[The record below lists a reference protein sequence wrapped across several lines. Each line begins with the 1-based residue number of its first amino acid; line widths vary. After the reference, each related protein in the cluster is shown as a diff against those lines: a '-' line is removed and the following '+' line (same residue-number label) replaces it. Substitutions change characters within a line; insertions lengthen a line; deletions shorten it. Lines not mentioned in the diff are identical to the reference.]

1 MLQKMIN
8 MENNNDHKVVCFG
21 EVLWDILPSGAVPGG
36 APMNVAYHLHKQ
48 QKNPALITS
57 IGIDEKGEQLM
68 KIFSDYGI
76 CTDFFQVDYEHETGK
91 VFAEPNEHNEVVYEI
106 VKPVAW
112 DYIKWEDNFENLVSN
127 AKYFVF
133 GSLASRN
140 NVSKKTLFQLLEYAE
155 NKVLDINLRAPHF
168 NRRIVEELMS
178 RADFLK
184 LNLAELEL
192 ITGWFSK
199 HTSIEDRV
207 RSITDKFKIQNMV
220 VTMGGDG
227 AVLYYNGN
235 EYVQKG
241 YKVDVVDTVGSGD
254 AFLAGLLA
262 RLLDNASPVNALEF
276 ASGLGAF
283 IAMQKG
289 ACPVYNVDEIYNL
302 LKTGVVQ

>member
-57 IGIDEKGEQLM
+57 IGIDEKGEQLV

-112 DYIKWEDNFENLVSN
+112 DYIKWEDDFENLVSN
-127 AKYFVF
+127 ANYFVF

-168 NRRIVEELMS
+168 NRRIVEELLS
-178 RADFLK
+178 KADFLK

-235 EYVQKG
+235 EYVHKG

-283 IAMQKG
+283 IATQKG

>member
-57 IGIDEKGEQLM
+57 IGIDEKGEQLV

-112 DYIKWEDNFENLVSN
+112 DYIKWEDDFENLVSN
-127 AKYFVF
+127 ANYFVF

-155 NKVLDINLRAPHF
+155 NKVLDINLRPPHF
-168 NRRIVEELMS
+168 NRRIVEELLS
-178 RADFLK
+178 KADFLK

>member
-57 IGIDEKGEQLM
+57 IGIDEKGEQLV

-112 DYIKWEDNFENLVSN
+112 DYIKWEDDFENLVSN
-127 AKYFVF
+127 ANYFVF

-155 NKVLDINLRAPHF
+155 NKVLDINLRAPHV
-168 NRRIVEELMS
+168 NR
-178 RADFLK
+178 
-184 LNLAELEL
+184 
-192 ITGWFSK
+192 
-199 HTSIEDRV
+199 
-207 RSITDKFKIQNMV
+207 
-220 VTMGGDG
+220 
-227 AVLYYNGN
+227 
-235 EYVQKG
+235 
-241 YKVDVVDTVGSGD
+241 
-254 AFLAGLLA
+254 
-262 RLLDNASPVNALEF
+262 
-276 ASGLGAF
+276 
-283 IAMQKG
+283 
-289 ACPVYNVDEIYNL
+289 
-302 LKTGVVQ
+302 

>member
-57 IGIDEKGEQLM
+57 IGIDEKGEQLV

-112 DYIKWEDNFENLVSN
+112 DYIKWEDDFENLVSN
-127 AKYFVF
+127 ANYFVF

-168 NRRIVEELMS
+168 NRRIVEELLS
-178 RADFLK
+178 KADFLK

-192 ITGWFSK
+192 ITGWFSRY
-199 HTSIEDRV
+199 TSIEDRIK
-207 RSITDKFKIQNMV
+207 SIKEKFGISNMV
-220 VTMGGDG
+220 VTMGGEG
-227 AVLYYNGN
+227 AFLYFNGN
-235 EYVQKG
+235 EYKHKG
-241 YKVDVVDTVGSGD
+241 YKVTVADTVGSGD
-254 AFLAGLLA
+254 AFLAGLIA
-262 RLLDNASPVNALEF
+262 KLLDNTSPTEALEF

-283 IAMQKG
+283 IASRTG
-289 ACPVYNVDEIYNL
+289 PCPKYNVEEIYNL
-302 LKTGVVQ
+302 VQAGTIQ